1 MCDLLQYALVL
12 RLFDS
17 MTNIIFFTSTS
28 VMTKV
33 YAGLGSNLGNKR
45 ENIVRAID
53 RIDAHEGICIKEK
66 SGLYNTTPVGGPP
79 QSDYVNCVIGLE
91 TAIEPQ
97 ILLKEFKEIE
107 IELGRKPG
115 VRWGPRV
122 VDLDILLYGDRI
134 VNDHNLKI
142 PHERMHE
149 RAFVLEPL
157 CEISPGIK
165 HPVSGI
171 TISELLEK
179 LK

>member
-1 MCDLLQYALVL
+1 
-12 RLFDS
+12 
-17 MTNIIFFTSTS
+17 
-28 VMTKV
+28 MTKV

-45 ENIVRAID
+45 ENILRAID
-53 RIDAHEGICIKEK
+53 RIDAYEEICVKEK
-66 SGLYNTTPVGGPP
+66 SGFYDTAPVGGPP
-79 QSDYVNCVIGLE
+79 QPDYVNCVIGLE
-91 TAIEPQ
+91 TEIEPQ
-97 ILLKEFKEIE
+97 TLLKEFKKIE

-134 VNDHNLKI
+134 LNDRSLKI

-149 RAFVLEPL
+149 RVFVLEPL
-157 CEISPGIK
+157 CEISPDIK

-171 TISELLEK
+171 SISELLEK